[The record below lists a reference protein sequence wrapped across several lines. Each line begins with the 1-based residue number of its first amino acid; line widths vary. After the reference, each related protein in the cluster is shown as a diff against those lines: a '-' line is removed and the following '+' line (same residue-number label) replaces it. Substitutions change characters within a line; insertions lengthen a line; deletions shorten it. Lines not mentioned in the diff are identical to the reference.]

1 MNPELV
7 VPPPAP
13 VDRLE
18 GLAGYRRAPLP
29 SCVDLRLDGNE
40 GLLPD
45 PGLARSF
52 ADDPGVAS
60 LLRGYPSARRLEE
73 RLADRFG
80 VENDRV
86 LVLAGGDEVLDR
98 AFRAYTEPGRNA
110 VWSVPSFEMLPHY
123 ARLSGCQVRNPVW
136 TGGAW
141 PCEEILAA
149 MDPTTGLVI
158 LVSPN
163 NPTGGLITGDQL
175 RVVAEAAPHALVV
188 LDHAYAEFTD
198 HDLTEV
204 ALALSNVVVLRTLSK
219 AYGLAGLRVGYALG
233 DARVL
238 STLRA
243 AGGPFSV
250 SSPSLDLAERALDAA
265 PETARGFVARVRDER
280 EDLAARL
287 RGHGLGVD
295 GSNGNFVLARDPR
308 VHWLREGLLGLGIA
322 VRTFPGRAWLEDA
335 VRITC
340 PGNRADYDRLIDAI
354 DAVLAPQAL
363 LVVLEAL
370 LTDGDRPRVDAP
382 TWTGWA
388 RRLQL
393 AIVTDRDEATTARLL
408 ADHGL
413 ADATR
418 AVVPRDSET
427 SLRAVL
433 AGLGA
438 RRAWLLG
445 ATPSDL
451 EQARAAGI
459 VPLALSSRGPL
470 APDDRALLLQ
480 SGAARVFDD
489 PRTLEDLF
497 A

>member
-1 MNPELV
+1 MKPELV

-13 VDRLE
+13 VDRLD
-18 GLAGYRRAPLP
+18 GLGGYRRAPLP
-29 SCVDLRLDGNE
+29 DCVDLRLDGNE

-45 PGLARSF
+45 PGLARAF

-80 VENDRV
+80 VDADRV

-123 ARLSGCQVRNPVW
+123 ARLSGCEVRNPVW
-136 TGGAW
+136 TAGAW
-141 PCEEILAA
+141 PCEEVLAA
-149 MDPTTGLVI
+149 IDRSTGLVI

-163 NPTGGLITGDQL
+163 NPTGGLITADQL
-175 RVVAEAAPHALVV
+175 RAVAEAAPHALVV

-198 HDLTEV
+198 HDLTSV
-204 ALALSNVVVLRTLSK
+204 ALALPNVVVLRTLSK

-233 DARVL
+233 DARVVA
-238 STLRA
+238 TLRA

-250 SSPSLDLAERALDAA
+250 SSPSLALAERALGTA
-265 PETARGFVARVRDER
+265 PEISRGFVARVRDER
-280 EDLAARL
+280 EDLAVRL
-287 RGHGLGVD
+287 RGHGLEVD
-295 GSNGNFVLARDPR
+295 GSEGNFVLARNPR

-322 VRTFPGRAWLEDA
+322 VRTFPGKARLEDA

-340 PGNRADYDRLIDAI
+340 PGNRADYDRLVHAI

-363 LVVLEAL
+363 LVTLGAVLAER
-370 LTDGDRPRVDAP
+370 DGPRVDVP
-382 TWTGWA
+382 TWTAWA
-388 RRLQL
+388 RHLQL
-393 AIVTDRDEATTARLL
+393 AIVTDRDETTTARLL

-413 ADATR
+413 AAATR
-418 AVVPRDSET
+418 AVVPRDSAA

-445 ATPSDL
+445 STPDDL
-451 EQARAAGI
+451 ELARAAGI
-459 VPLALSSRGPL
+459 VPLALSARHT
-470 APDDRALLLQ
+470 DDGNGRELLQQ

-489 PRTLEDLF
+489 PRNLEELF